1 MGVLK
6 YLTEHTWP
14 PLGGFGGADPEVV
27 VVAV

>member
-14 PLGGFGGADPEVV
+14 PLRGFGGADPEVV